1 MREMKEMKA
10 ASLIILMAVTALLAG
25 CSAEPVQETAVSPSV
40 EADDIGNEI
49 NSEDLDMSDLDSL
62 DQDLESIDADLE
74 DF

>member
-1 MREMKEMKA
+1 M
-10 ASLIILMAVTALLAG
+10 LVTALLAG
-25 CSAEPVQETAVSPSV
+25 CSPRPVQETVVSPSA

-49 NSEDLDMSDLDSL
+49 ASEDLDMSELDSL